1 MNIEEERKAFESQE
15 CVKALLK
22 FTGFSIESNQY
33 YIQKNGLSQS
43 GIEWLNGGWQMWQ
56 AATKRAEEKLE
67 GCVVV
72 PKDQIETW
80 WQDTEEPEN
89 FATQLNDLHFIADHI
104 EDGDIMEI
112 NEHHTVHLQSSTKFG
127 AWVCQSGQ
135 RKFIVGTKDD
145 VEAAVKENMAMLEAQ
160 ELFEEAARSGN
171 E

>member
-15 CVKALLK
+15 CVKELIK

-72 PKDQIETW
+72 NSESLLFHAQSIRTFNNGDW
-80 WQDTEEPEN
+80 EN
-89 FATQLNDLHFIADHI
+89 
-104 EDGDIMEI
+104 
-112 NEHHTVHLQSSTKFG
+112 
-127 AWVCQSGQ
+127 VCQEIEEHVCAIE
-135 RKFIVGTKDD
+135 K
-145 VEAAVKENMAMLEAQ
+145 ML
-160 ELFEEAARSGN
+160 EAARSGN

>member
-1 MNIEEERKAFESQE
+1 MNNIENEIQSWIAVRSFAVEDASPQAPIIDANEIAEFVADVFK
-15 CVKALLK
+15 KLK
-22 FTGFSIESNQY
+22 
-33 YIQKNGLSQS
+33 
-43 GIEWLNGGWQMWQ
+43 
-56 AATKRAEEKLE
+56 

-72 PKDQIETW
+72 QKDQIETW
-80 WQDTEEPEN
+80 WQDAEEPEN
-89 FATQLNDLHFIADHI
+89 FATQLNGLHFIADHI

-160 ELFEEAARSGN
+160 KFFEEAARAGN

>member
-1 MNIEEERKAFESQE
+1 MNIEEERKAFEAIHRNARVLRGAIFKDGE
-15 CVKALLK
+15 YVALSL
-22 FTGFSIESNQY
+22 FDESSKELAAQ
-33 YIQKNGLSQS
+33 
-43 GIEWLNGGWQMWQ
+43 LNYGWSMWQ
-56 AATKRAEEKLE
+56 AAKANEAKKLE

-145 VEAAVKENMAMLEAQ
+145 VEAAVKENMAMLEVQ
-160 ELFEEAARSGN
+160 EFFEEAARGGN